1 MENRKLPEKEW
12 DYPHRVTSPAY
23 SIIDSMYRESLGDGE
38 VNQILNNME
47 NGKGPFYSAI
57 LLGYILE
64 SKELSSS
71 EPAERGKMIENYFK
85 NMPEEF
91 SLEYYM
97 EFVKGKYGTI
107 R

>member
-23 SIIDSMYRESLGDGE
+23 SIIDSMYRESLGEDE
-38 VNQILNNME
+38 VDQILNNME

-57 LLGYILE
+57 LLGYLLE
-64 SKELSSS
+64 SKKLSPS
-71 EPAERGKMIENYFK
+71 EPNEREKMIENYFG
-85 NMPEEF
+85 MPEEF

-97 EFVKGKYGTI
+97 EFVKSKSKTI
-107 R
+107 